1 MIREWKEE
9 MEEVRG
15 IKGWREELRQMKEEV
30 KERIK
35 EQGKM
40 MRGEIESVRR
50 EFKERE
56 EKWREEREEMKRSLE
71 GLERKLIEIEMR
83 EEKERAS
90 KGGLGDTGN
99 GSVERRI
106 REMERKIEMKEREEK
121 RKNVI
126 IREMEV
132 SEGRRKEMAEEIIKR
147 TEAKVSI
154 EEVKR
159 IGGDREKDR
168 EIMLVRL
175 GSEEQRREVLMK
187 KSNLRDRRER
197 IMEDVEGEKNA
208 METGGDRRRA

>member
-1 MIREWKEE
+1 M
-9 MEEVRG
+9 
-15 IKGWREELRQMKEEV
+15 
-30 KERIK
+30 
-35 EQGKM
+35 
-40 MRGEIESVRR
+40 
-50 EFKERE
+50 
-56 EKWREEREEMKRSLE
+56 
-71 GLERKLIEIEMR
+71 IEIEKR

-99 GSVERRI
+99 GSVEKRI

-147 TEAKVSI
+147 TGAKVSI

-168 EIMLVRL
+168 ETVLVRL

-187 KSNLRDRRER
+187 KSTLRGRRER
-197 IMEDVEGEKNA
+197 IMENVEREKNA
-208 METGGDRRRA
+208 IETGGDRRRA

>member
-1 MIREWKEE
+1 
-9 MEEVRG
+9 
-15 IKGWREELRQMKEEV
+15 
-30 KERIK
+30 
-35 EQGKM
+35 
-40 MRGEIESVRR
+40 
-50 EFKERE
+50 
-56 EKWREEREEMKRSLE
+56 
-71 GLERKLIEIEMR
+71 
-83 EEKERAS
+83 
-90 KGGLGDTGN
+90 
-99 GSVERRI
+99 
-106 REMERKIEMKEREEK
+106 MKEREEK

-147 TEAKVSI
+147 AEAKVSI

-168 EIMLVRL
+168 EIVLVRL

-187 KSNLRDRRER
+187 KSNLRGRREI